1 MGLGLATSR
10 EAARHIGGDLSIDPA
25 EYGASLSL
33 FLRAGG
39 EEP

>member
-39 EEP
+39 DDR